1 MYIVH
6 FKHKN
11 DDKSGKG
18 KEVREYKVKGGYS
31 LKKFLENIV
40 FNMLLITNYNYNPYI
55 FAT

>member
-31 LKKFLENIV
+31 LKKISRKYCLQYV
-40 FNMLLITNYNYNPYI
+40 TYHKL
-55 FAT
+55 